1 MSLWT
6 PDGERP
12 VSRTPNPASVAVG
25 ESGAITP
32 ELRAALA
39 EAGID
44 ADTLT
49 PEQLAQATAMIEE
62 MGRVREEM
70 LSVPAAD
77 IIANHLMGIYELAA
91 IHLGQ
96 NPPNFAEATVAIEAL
111 RAVVDRLDDAFGENA
126 AVLRQALSQLQLTFV
141 QLKEHAE
148 AIGESPDA

>member
-1 MSLWT
+1 L
-6 PDGERP
+6 
-12 VSRTPNPASVAVG
+12 A
-25 ESGAITP
+25 SGAITP
-32 ELRAALA
+32 ELRGARRG
-39 EAGID
+39 GID

-148 AIGESPDA
+148 AIGGSPDA

>member
-1 MSLWT
+1 
-6 PDGERP
+6 
-12 VSRTPNPASVAVG
+12 
-25 ESGAITP
+25 
-32 ELRAALA
+32 
-39 EAGID
+39 
-44 ADTLT
+44 
-49 PEQLAQATAMIEE
+49 MIEE